1 MQGSQVADIQEKF
14 LFSLSQLSR
23 IYGPAR
29 ETISKRLNQ
38 AGVKPA
44 GEKGGH
50 PVFHIREASRA
61 IFEAEYGALSFD
73 GVEDPEKLPPKDR
86 LDYYRSQN
94 EKSKYEREQGL
105 LVPLDDVREEFAN
118 IIKIVV
124 PSLDTLPDVLE
135 RKCQLPPEAIEQVEA
150 VVGRIRDDIAKEL
163 EK

>member
-1 MQGSQVADIQEKF
+1 MEGSQVADIQEKF

-29 ETISKRLNQ
+29 ETIGRRLNQ

-44 GEKGGH
+44 SEKNGH

-61 IFEAEYGALSFD
+61 IIEAEHGFLRFE
-73 GVEDPEKLPPKDR
+73 GVDNPDELPPKDR

-124 PSLDTLPDVLE
+124 PALDTLPDVLE
-135 RKCQLPPEAIEQVEA
+135 RKCQLPPEAIEQAEA
-150 VVGRIRDDIAKEL
+150 VVDRIRDELAKEL